1 MFYASCSVAM
11 ISPAKYNS
19 VSVVKNFSVWA
30 NRSSMTQYQVSGSI
44 EGLALV
50 KKGDDALWDNGEPS
64 QIQVKVMVV
73 LTA

>member
-1 MFYASCSVAM
+1 
-11 ISPAKYNS
+11 
-19 VSVVKNFSVWA
+19 
-30 NRSSMTQYQVSGSI
+30 MTQYQVSGSI